1 MSAALDMADLIRN
14 RILTA
19 PAVGEIATTVDL
31 THIDVIID
39 RQTPVLSLINAAVA
53 KATGTAI
60 VIMWQG
66 FQVPDQ
72 NTSRP
77 RLAHRY
83 TITVYSKQVIDGANR
98 PADNVVES
106 LVNRL
111 WHWVPDGGHA
121 YGEAEVLNGD
131 MVPDKSFLVY
141 DCEVVIPVSL

>member
-1 MSAALDMADLIRN
+1 MSAALDMADRIRN

-39 RQTPVLSLINAAVA
+39 RQTPVLSMIQAAVA
-53 KATGTAI
+53 RATGCAI
-60 VIMWQG
+60 VILWQG
-66 FQVPDQ
+66 FQVPDP

-98 PADNVVES
+98 PADNVIES
-106 LVNRL
+106 IVNRL
-111 WHWVPDGGHA
+111 WQWVPDGGHA
-121 YGEAEVLNGD
+121 HGEVEVLNGD
-131 MVPDKSFLVY
+131 MVPDKTYLVY
-141 DCEVVIPVSL
+141 DCEVTIPVSL

>member
-19 PAVGEIATTVDL
+19 PAVGEIATTVNL

-39 RQTPVLSLINAAVA
+39 RQTPVLSLIKAAVA

-72 NTSRP
+72 NTTRP

-83 TITVYSKQVIDGANR
+83 TITVYSKQVIDGENR
-98 PADNVVES
+98 PADNVIES
-106 LVNRL
+106 IVNRL
-111 WHWVPDGGHA
+111 WHWVPDGGHS

-141 DCEVVIPVSL
+141 DCEVVIPVNL

>member
-31 THIDVIID
+31 TRIDVIID

-60 VIMWQG
+60 VIFWEG

-77 RLAHRY
+77 RLAQRY
-83 TITVYSKQVIDGANR
+83 NIRVYSKQVIAGANR
-98 PADNVVES
+98 PADNVIES
-106 LVNRL
+106 IVNRM
-111 WHWVPDGGHA
+111 WHWIPLGGHA
-121 YGEAEVLNGD
+121 YGEAEVSNGD
-131 MVPDKSFLVY
+131 MVPDKSFLIY